1 MKEIKVGNITI
12 SQNTFTMI
20 AGPCSLE
27 SYEQMD
33 EIMQKVEADVY
44 RAGVYKPRTN
54 PNSFQGLREPG
65 LEMLV
70 DLKHKH
76 NKLVITEIMSIDQLE
91 NTKEIDIIQI
101 GARNMQN
108 FDLLTAAAKTNK
120 PILIKRGLAN
130 TVDELIG
137 AIGYIEAAGNDQIIL
152 CERGIRS
159 FDNISRFTLDIA
171 AIPVLKKRTK
181 YPVIVDPS
189 HAAGTSELVEPLA
202 LAAVAAGCDGL
213 LVEVHPNP
221 QEALSDNEQ
230 QLTIDMYQKLM
241 IKVKNANNKN

>member
-1 MKEIKVGNITI
+1 MKEIKVGNLVI
-12 SQNTFTMI
+12 SQGSFTMI

-33 EIMQKVEADVY
+33 TIMQSIEADIY
-44 RAGVYKPRTN
+44 RAGVYKPRTS
-54 PNSFQGLREPG
+54 PESFQGLRESG

-70 DLKHKH
+70 ELKHKH
-76 NKLVITEIMSIDQLE
+76 NKLIITEIMAIEQLKHIAE
-91 NTKEIDIIQI
+91 VDVIQI

-159 FDNISRFTLDIA
+159 FDTISRFTLDIA
-171 AIPVLKKRTK
+171 AIAVLKKRTK

-189 HAAGTSELVEPLA
+189 HAAGTRELVEPLT

-213 LVEVHPNP
+213 LIEVHPNP
-221 QEALSDNEQ
+221 EVALSDAEQ
-230 QLTIDMYQKLM
+230 QLTIEIYQELYEKL
-241 IKVKNANNKN
+241 KNANNKN

>member
-1 MKEIKVGNITI
+1 MKEIKIGNVTI

-33 EIMQKVEADVY
+33 EIMQKIDADIY

-54 PNSFQGLREPG
+54 PESFQGLRETG

-76 NKLVITEIMSIDQLE
+76 NKLIITEIMAIEQLK
-91 NTKEIDIIQI
+91 NVAEIDIIQI

-108 FDLLTAAAKTNK
+108 FDLLVAAAKTNK
-120 PILIKRGLAN
+120 PILLKRGLAN

-137 AIGYIEAAGNDQIIL
+137 AIGYIEAAGNEQIII

-171 AIPVLKKRTK
+171 AIVVLKQRTN

-189 HAAGTSELVEPLA
+189 HAAGTRNLVEPLA

-221 QEALSDNEQ
+221 SEALSDAEQ
-230 QLTIDMYQKLM
+230 QLTIEMYEKLM
-241 IKVKNANNKN
+241 IKVKKCRK